1 MDPVFLARLQFAIT
15 VGFHFLF
22 PPISIGL
29 AWILVLIEGRA
40 WRTGDPVW
48 TSLGVFFGRLLALT
62 FAVGVATGI
71 VMEFQFGTNWASY
84 SKFVGDIFGAPLAA
98 EGVFSFFLESGF
110 LGLYL
115 FGRGRVS
122 KGVHWFSA
130 LMVAVGA
137 TLSAFWILAANSWQQ
152 TPAGY
157 AVADGRAVL
166 TSFAD
171 AVFNSSMWVRFMH
184 TMAAAL
190 LAGAFFVAGVCA
202 LLIIRGNRSEAA
214 TRGLKLAV
222 VLGFV
227 WALITA
233 FPTGHHH
240 ARQVA
245 RDQPEKFAALEGL
258 YSTTRGAPLVF
269 FALPN
274 AHPPRLSAVIQM
286 PKITSWLAFGHPDAV
301 IQGIDEFPADHVPPL
316 WITFVSFHNMF
327 LLGLLFQGV
336 TFLGLVLWLWRKLD
350 TARWFHWIVLLVSP
364 LPLAACQFGWVAAEV
379 GRQPWTVY
387 KVLRTA
393 DSVSVTVGSGELW
406 FSILM
411 LGTIYIVLGVLYV
424 FLLWREV
431 ARGPGKVEV
440 A

>member
-29 AWILVLIEGRA
+29 AWILVLVEGRA

-71 VMEFQFGTNWASY
+71 VMEFQFGTNWAAY

-152 TPAGY
+152 TPAGFE
-157 AVADGRAVL
+157 VVDGRAVL
-166 TSFAD
+166 TSFAE
-171 AVFNSSMWVRFMH
+171 AIFNSSMWVRFMH

-214 TRGLKLAV
+214 IRGLKLAV

-227 WALITA
+227 WALFTA

-245 RDQPEKFAALEGL
+245 HDQPEKFAAIEGL
-258 YSTTRGAPLVF
+258 YSTTRGAPLIF
-269 FALPN
+269 FALQESP
-274 AHPPRLSAVIQM
+274 PPRLSAVIQA
-286 PKITSWLAFGHPDAV
+286 PKITSWLAFGDPDAE
-301 IQGIDEFPADHVPPL
+301 IKGINEFPPENVPPL
-316 WITFVSFHNMF
+316 WVTFVSFHNMV

-336 TFLGLVLWLWRKLD
+336 TFLGLLLWWWRKLD

-393 DSVSVTVGSGELW
+393 DSVSVTVGAGELW
-406 FSILM
+406 FSILL
-411 LGTIYIVLGVLYV
+411 LGTIYIALGVLYV